1 MAITSLARSVPR
13 VSATARRVQT
23 HAVVIRARMGYGD
36 TYVANFVL
44 KGVTMV
50 YVIKMMDTARVHWA
64 TGQRHANGFATLTV

>member
-1 MAITSLARSVPR
+1 MAITSLVRSVSH
-13 VSATARRVQT
+13 VLATARRVPIP
-23 HAVVIRARMGYGD
+23 AVVIRARMGYGD

-50 YVIKMMDTARVHWA
+50 YVIKIMDTARVHRA